1 MSNEWD
7 LTGDDI
13 ETGVG
18 DGPKPL
24 RDAYKKQVDANREL
38 RERLEKLEAINTRN
52 AAADLI
58 EAAGA
63 KRSIAKHY
71 TGAADPESVS
81 TWLNDFKDAFGVQTS
96 TTSTPDPALPV
107 ETQAQY
113 ERMNQAGHG
122 GESTGNLQAAAG
134 DLSSA
139 NDLNSL
145 LAAMQKLQGGATS

>member
-13 ETGVG
+13 DTSVA

-24 RDAYKKQVDANREL
+24 RDAYKKQVDANKEL

-52 AAADLI
+52 TAADLI
-58 EAAGA
+58 EAAGV
-63 KRSIAKHY
+63 KRNLAKHY
-71 TGAADPESVS
+71 TGAADAESVNA
-81 TWLNDFKDAFGVQTS
+81 WLSDFKDAFGVQAPASTS
-96 TTSTPDPALPV
+96 VDPALPV

-113 ERMNQAGHG
+113 ERMNQAGHS
-122 GESTGNLQAAAG
+122 GEPTGNLQAASG

-139 NDLNSL
+139 GSTADIVAL
-145 LAAMQKLQGGATS
+145 MQRLQGGTAS

>member
-13 ETGVG
+13 EANVS

-24 RDAYKKQVDANREL
+24 RDAYKAQRDLNKEL
-38 RERLEKLEAINTRN
+38 QARLEKLEATNARNT
-52 AAADLI
+52 AADLI

-63 KRSIAKHY
+63 KRGIAKHY
-71 TGAADPESVS
+71 NGAADPESINA
-81 TWLNDFKDAFGVQTS
+81 WLSDFKDAFGVPNAVNT
-96 TTSTPDPALPV
+96 TPDPALPV
-107 ETQAQY
+107 ETQAQF
-113 ERMNQAGHG
+113 ERMNQAGNT
-122 GESTGNLQAAAG
+122 GEPSGNLQAAAG

-145 LAAMQKLQGGATS
+145 LAAMQKLQGS